1 MTLLFLEPI
10 FKERIWGGNKLKT
23 DFGYNIPSNF
33 TGECW
38 AISAHQQGQT
48 VVRGGKFAGVP
59 LSQLWDEHADLF
71 ANTKKRPF
79 PLMVK
84 ILDANQ
90 DLSVQVHPDDK
101 FAQLV
106 ENEMGKAECWYIID
120 ANRDAQ
126 IIYGHTAKTS
136 EEFKQKVAQNQWGQL
151 LVSQHV
157 KRGDSFD
164 VPPGTVHA
172 LGAGTLVLEVQQSSD
187 MTYRLFDYER
197 TDNNGNLRELH
208 LDKAFAVI
216 QASHQKKNINST
228 PRKIA
233 PNTYFTPIANNQY
246 FQTAK
251 IEINGN
257 LELPLSAA
265 YSLVSVI
272 DGFATINGNNI
283 KKGDHFIVPNEI
295 RKLSITGCTT
305 LVIANETPTPQK
317 IN

>member
-1 MTLLFLEPI
+1 MTLIFLEPI

-23 DFGYNIPSNF
+23 DFGYPISSNL

-38 AISAHQQGQT
+38 AISAHAQGET
-48 VVRGGKFAGVP
+48 LIRGGKFAGMP
-59 LSQLWDEHADLF
+59 LSQLWNEHPELF

-106 ENEMGKAECWYIID
+106 ENEMGKAECWYILD
-120 ANRDAQ
+120 ATRDAQ

-136 EEFKQKVAQNQWGQL
+136 EEFKQKVAQNQWSQL
-151 LVSQHV
+151 LISHKV
-157 KRGDSFD
+157 KRGEFFD

-197 TDNNGNLRELH
+197 TDDHGNLRELH

-216 QASHQKKNINST
+216 KAPHNAKTAPNES
-228 PRKIA
+228 RKIGPSA
-233 PNTYFTPIANNQY
+233 YFTSIANNQY

-251 IEINGN
+251 VEITGN
-257 LELPLSAA
+257 LELTISAA
-265 YSLVSVI
+265 YLLVSVI
-272 DGFATINGNNI
+272 DGFASINGVGI
-283 KKGDHFIVPNEI
+283 KKGDHFIVPNTL
-295 RKLSITGCTT
+295 RKLSIVGYVT
-305 LVIANETPTPQK
+305 LIVANETPAS
-317 IN
+317 